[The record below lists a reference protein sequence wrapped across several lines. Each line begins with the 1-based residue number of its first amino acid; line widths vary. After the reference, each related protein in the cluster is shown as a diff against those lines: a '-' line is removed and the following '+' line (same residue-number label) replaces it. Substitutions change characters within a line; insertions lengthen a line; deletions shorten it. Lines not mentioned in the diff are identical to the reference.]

1 MILSPCARRLLWVLL
16 GSVCVGTV
24 AVFGELSVEALV
36 AVSAMGVI
44 VLSAALT
51 RRAGEAAEPVGR
63 RGVPWAAWR
72 AAAVAWELLVL
83 ADDAQPTLSDL
94 VDPVLAHPVP
104 RGAATAVWLAVGA
117 WLFARPARQDA

>member
-1 MILSPCARRLLWVLL
+1 MVLSRRVRRSAWIVL

-36 AVSAMGVI
+36 AVSVTGVI

-63 RGVPWAAWR
+63 RGLPWAAWL
-72 AAAVAWELLVL
+72 AAALAWELLVL
-83 ADDAQPTLSDL
+83 ADDSQPTLSDL
-94 VDPVLAHPVP
+94 MDPVLAQPVP
-104 RGAATAVWLAVGA
+104 RGAATVVWLAAGA
-117 WLFARPARQDA
+117 WLLARPARQHP

>member
-1 MILSPCARRLLWVLL
+1 MILSPRVRRSAWVLL

-36 AVSAMGVI
+36 VVSATGAI
-44 VLSAALT
+44 VLTAALT

-63 RGVPWAAWR
+63 RGLPWAGWL
-72 AAAVAWELLVL
+72 AAALTWELLVL

-94 VDPVLAHPVP
+94 MDPVLAHPVP
-104 RGAATAVWLAVGA
+104 RGAATAVWLAAGA
-117 WLFARPARQDA
+117 WLLARPARPNA

>member
-1 MILSPCARRLLWVLL
+1 MIPSPCVRRSASVLL

-36 AVSAMGVI
+36 AVSATGVI

-63 RGVPWAAWR
+63 RGLPWAVWL
-72 AAAVAWELLVL
+72 AAALAWELLVRT
-83 ADDAQPTLSDL
+83 DDAQPTLSDRM
-94 VDPVLAHPVP
+94 DPVLADPVP
-104 RGAATAVWLAVGA
+104 RGAATAVWLAAGA
-117 WLFARPARQDA
+117 WLLARPARQDA

>member
-1 MILSPCARRLLWVLL
+1 MIHSPCVRRSALISL

-36 AVSAMGVI
+36 AVSATGVI

-51 RRAGEAAEPVGR
+51 RRAGEATEPVGR
-63 RGVPWAAWR
+63 RGLPWLAWL
-72 AAAVAWELLVL
+72 AAALAWELLVL

-94 VDPVLAHPVP
+94 MDPVLVHPAP
-104 RGAATAVWLAVGA
+104 RAAATAVWLAAGV
-117 WLFARPARQDA
+117 WLLARPARKDA